1 MVRGSCS
8 KRGVLGAALVV
19 LHLAV
24 CFTATCEALYSEGTP
39 VKVLDDKTIKKQLKK
54 DGVYLVEFFA
64 PWCGHCKNLKP
75 EWEKVAKGLDG
86 IVTVAAVDVDANKES
101 ASKYSVQSLPT
112 IKAISISNG
121 KVDFE
126 ESYEGERTAEKISA
140 FALKSAK
147 AAIDFRLG
155 VKKQRKLKE
164 NKKKPSTTGA
174 GAGAGGFYTNVKEVV
189 DLTSSTFAKKVKA
202 SEEHWMVEFYA
213 PWCGHCK
220 NLKPAWISAAKK
232 TKGEVNFGAVNCDD
246 ASNKAVCSEYGI
258 KGFPTIKYFG
268 PKGKAPIP
276 YSGPRDAKALAEYA
290 TRRAKGKSEPKATPK
305 TPPSSG
311 GGFYTNVKEVVDLT
325 SSTFAEKV
333 KASEEHWF
341 VEFYAPWCGHC
352 KNLKPAWI
360 SAAKELKG
368 EVNFGAVN
376 CDDASNRDLCSE
388 YGVQGFPTLKYL
400 EPNKEAAKYSGM
412 RDAKTIID
420 FARTKYKKT
429 IAVPAAE
436 MTSQDMF
443 EERCTGSE
451 SHPRKYHMCLVGFL
465 PDILDT
471 QASGRN
477 AYIEMMN
484 NVSRTHAGA
493 PYSFLWVS
501 AGSQPEL
508 EANFNIGGFGYPALA
523 AYSPKKNAYASLKG
537 GFSIQEIDNLIKD
550 LRKGKIAVGAIKGDL
565 AKIKTVAAWD
575 GKDAS
580 VQVEEEFSLEDI
592 MGSDEEERKEEL

>member
-164 NKKKPSTTGA
+164 NKKKPSTSGA

-246 ASNKAVCSEYGI
+246 ASNKAVCSEYDI

-325 SSTFAEKV
+325 SANFAEKV

>member
-1 MVRGSCS
+1 
-8 KRGVLGAALVV
+8 
-19 LHLAV
+19 
-24 CFTATCEALYSEGTP
+24 
-39 VKVLDDKTIKKQLKK
+39 
-54 DGVYLVEFFA
+54 
-64 PWCGHCKNLKP
+64 
-75 EWEKVAKGLDG
+75 
-86 IVTVAAVDVDANKES
+86 
-101 ASKYSVQSLPT
+101 
-112 IKAISISNG
+112 
-121 KVDFE
+121 
-126 ESYEGERTAEKISA
+126 
-140 FALKSAK
+140 
-147 AAIDFRLG
+147 
-155 VKKQRKLKE
+155 
-164 NKKKPSTTGA
+164 
-174 GAGAGGFYTNVKEVV
+174 
-189 DLTSSTFAKKVKA
+189 
-202 SEEHWMVEFYA
+202 
-213 PWCGHCK
+213 
-220 NLKPAWISAAKK
+220 
-232 TKGEVNFGAVNCDD
+232 
-246 ASNKAVCSEYGI
+246 
-258 KGFPTIKYFG
+258 
-268 PKGKAPIP
+268 
-276 YSGPRDAKALAEYA
+276 
-290 TRRAKGKSEPKATPK
+290 
-305 TPPSSG
+305 
-311 GGFYTNVKEVVDLT
+311 
-325 SSTFAEKV
+325 
-333 KASEEHWF
+333 

>member
-202 SEEHWMVEFYA
+202 SEEHWM
-213 PWCGHCK
+213 
-220 NLKPAWISAAKK
+220 
-232 TKGEVNFGAVNCDD
+232 
-246 ASNKAVCSEYGI
+246 
-258 KGFPTIKYFG
+258 
-268 PKGKAPIP
+268 
-276 YSGPRDAKALAEYA
+276 
-290 TRRAKGKSEPKATPK
+290 
-305 TPPSSG
+305 
-311 GGFYTNVKEVVDLT
+311 
-325 SSTFAEKV
+325 
-333 KASEEHWF
+333 